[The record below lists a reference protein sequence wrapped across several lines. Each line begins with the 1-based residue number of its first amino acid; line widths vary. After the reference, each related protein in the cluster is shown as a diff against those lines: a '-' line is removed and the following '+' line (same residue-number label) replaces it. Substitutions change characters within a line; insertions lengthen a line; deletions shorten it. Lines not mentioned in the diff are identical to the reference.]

1 MCWRA
6 FGPPV
11 CIWQVCGRAF
21 CLDPFLREQ
30 AEDLFLL
37 RAAGP
42 QQERRC
48 PDTAGGWARPGRQ
61 EAPRGCGSC
70 HRKRRRRVRDPVFC
84 LEKIEK
90 MRLFFTAFFILK
102 KCDTAGKF
110 GKIHKRKM
118 PTKHNQKR
126 AEISQQQREGK
137 TEPTQHRR
145 EREAVRRMQPRAGE
159 KIERL
164 RIAFY
169 FSSAPLVPAA
179 WYSTTIDAFFISA
192 SVQPALWSA
201 SRIFPPSLG

>member
-1 MCWRA
+1 MYRPGMCWRA

-48 PDTAGGWARPGRQ
+48 PDTAGGGARPGRQ

-90 MRLFFTAFFILK
+90 MRLSFTAFFILK
-102 KCDTAGKF
+102 KCGAAGKI
-110 GKIHKRKM
+110 GKNINGKNQPNRNGNF
-118 PTKHNQKR
+118 PTIKGNRVEAARLMRAPRLWTWTTRCRPATRFSQKKICGES
-126 AEISQQQREGK
+126 AACSVG
-137 TEPTQHRR
+137 EP
-145 EREAVRRMQPRAGE
+145 
-159 KIERL
+159 
-164 RIAFY
+164 
-169 FSSAPLVPAA
+169 
-179 WYSTTIDAFFISA
+179 
-192 SVQPALWSA
+192 
-201 SRIFPPSLG
+201 PPM